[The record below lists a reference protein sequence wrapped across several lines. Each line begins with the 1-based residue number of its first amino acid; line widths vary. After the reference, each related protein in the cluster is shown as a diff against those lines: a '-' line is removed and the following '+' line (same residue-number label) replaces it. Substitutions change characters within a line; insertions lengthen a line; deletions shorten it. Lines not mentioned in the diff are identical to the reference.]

1 MQINDIFQL
10 YEQHPEVE
18 ALVSVLKKKKGENR
32 LLARDCCGSLP
43 ALVLGVLSRKL
54 HRDIVY
60 ILENQEEAA
69 YVQHDLAVILG
80 DDQAAKGACRSY
92 LFPTTHRIRQKG
104 SDESYTIQRTEVLAR
119 LKSGEQAEREPII
132 ITTYPDALMEEVASQ
147 EELMTNSLV
156 LNCGQTMSEV
166 ALGKQLIEL
175 GFERV
180 DFVYEPGQYA
190 IRGGIVDI
198 YSPAQEQPIRAEF
211 FGDELDTMGYFDPQ
225 TQRRNENIES
235 VTTND
240 TTTFFDTNK
249 NNAKILEH
257 TDKSD
262 IGARIDEIQSITHT
276 DTVEIEKHG
285 NMGVTSTQNMLMQE
299 YELRRKNII
308 YEYLHQLAN
317 NLYAYIGGVE

>member
-104 SDESYTIQRTEVLAR
+104 LDESYTIQRTEVLAR
-119 LKSGEQAEREPII
+119 LKSGEQTEREPII

-156 LNCGQTMSEV
+156 LSCGQTVSEA

-198 YSPAQEQPIRAEF
+198 YSFA
-211 FGDELDTMGYFDPQ
+211 LVLLY
-225 TQRRNENIES
+225 
-235 VTTND
+235 
-240 TTTFFDTNK
+240 
-249 NNAKILEH
+249 L
-257 TDKSD
+257 
-262 IGARIDEIQSITHT
+262 
-276 DTVEIEKHG
+276 
-285 NMGVTSTQNMLMQE
+285 
-299 YELRRKNII
+299 LRPFP
-308 YEYLHQLAN
+308 
-317 NLYAYIGGVE
+317 